1 MSSLWVEFHY
11 GLTNQIRTVQ
21 LVYPAAAD
29 VKVGKVSVMTPVGA
43 ALVGLSEA
51 QSIEWRTLQGCTR
64 NLKVL
69 KVHPSIVQE

>member
-1 MSSLWVEFHY
+1 
-11 GLTNQIRTVQ
+11 
-21 LVYPAAAD
+21 
-29 VKVGKVSVMTPVGA
+29 MTPVGA